1 MFFLKKLLF
10 CADTLHFFIVYLQWK
25 TKRITVNS
33 FETMKVL
40 SVQQPWASLIVAGIK
55 DVENRT
61 WKPQT
66 MPGRILIH
74 ASKKCSLRTVGNE
87 PLEWV
92 QEILNE
98 QLFGNLPD
106 FPDMPD
112 GAIIGYAT
120 VAAVDQDNAGSA
132 WASGDSNEDGLYY
145 WHLKDAF
152 VFDEPIT
159 GVKGKLH
166 LWDYDLDENNLPS
179 AHQVPLVGFEI
190 EDDNLFI
197 PINKK
202 RWDSLAENQAIIID
216 LGVTASTL
224 LCKPDVYDLKPFKT
238 ITFAHNGNERKFRL
252 TEDTFSHPTLDSKNE
267 PEVYLSLFGEEG
279 ANRWIA
285 QFVWA
290 EEIK

>member
-1 MFFLKKLLF
+1 MF
-10 CADTLHFFIVYLQWK
+10 D
-25 TKRITVNS
+25 
-33 FETMKVL
+33 E
-40 SVQQPWASLIVAGIK
+40 
-55 DVENRT
+55 
-61 WKPQT
+61 QT
-66 MPGRILIH
+66 M
-74 ASKKCSLRTVGNE
+74 
-87 PLEWV
+87 
-92 QEILNE
+92 
-98 QLFGNLPD
+98 GNLPD
-106 FPDMPD
+106 FPDMPSN
-112 GAIIGYAT
+112 AIIGYFSIDRIDQK
-120 VAAVDQDNAGSA
+120 VDGSI
-132 WASGDSNEDGLYY
+132 WASGDDDMDGLYY
-145 WHLKDAF
+145 WHVKDCYL
-152 VFDEPIT
+152 FDEPILD
-159 GVKGKLH
+159 VKGKLH
-166 LWDYDLDENNLPS
+166 LWEYDMDENNLPS